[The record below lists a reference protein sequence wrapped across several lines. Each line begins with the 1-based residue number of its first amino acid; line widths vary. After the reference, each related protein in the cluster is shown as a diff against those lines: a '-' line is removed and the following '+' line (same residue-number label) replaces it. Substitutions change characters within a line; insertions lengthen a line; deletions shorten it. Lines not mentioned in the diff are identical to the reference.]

1 MARLGYLLS
10 KRVLPPVSLPLI
22 VIVAVAENE
31 CQSWRGDDVS
41 QRAVTRHTISVRT
54 VVMQSMMK
62 VVTEPGHMARDGLT
76 VVAMRQVYPEVM
88 VTVVTC
94 GNASSS

>member
-1 MARLGYLLS
+1 M
-10 KRVLPPVSLPLI
+10 
-22 VIVAVAENE
+22 
-31 CQSWRGDDVS
+31 
-41 QRAVTRHTISVRT
+41 TRHTISVRT